1 MFGLLTQLLQEQKQ
15 QQQQQKERRVMVKGQ
30 FFLRNKTNIMRYRK
44 ET

>member
-1 MFGLLTQLLQEQKQ
+1 MFGLLTQLLQEQK
-15 QQQQQKERRVMVKGQ
+15 QQQQKERRVMVKGQ